1 MSEKNIKKIGI
12 KQDTGEYIY
21 ADIGV
26 DADKV
31 EINESMN
38 LAEKIVEIDNKISD
52 IEVGIYELPIASEET
67 LGGVKI
73 GEGLEI
79 MEDGTLNCTMKGGV
93 SYMALDNTSGILPYL
108 SIGYTS
114 INNTSSINTFTA
126 FNKYSQIENKSQ
138 ILPFIEIEES

>member
-1 MSEKNIKKIGI
+1 MNDKIVKKIGI
-12 KQDTGEYIY
+12 KQDTGKYIY
-21 ADIGV
+21 ANIGV

-38 LAEKIVEIDNKISD
+38 LAEKIVEIDNKINN

-73 GEGLEI
+73 GNGLEI

-93 SYMALDNTSGILPYL
+93 SYTPIANISAIFPYKEKGYSAMENNSGILPFL
-108 SIGYTS
+108 SF
-114 INNTSSINTFTA
+114 NNYIAITNNS
-126 FNKYSQIENKSQ
+126 E
-138 ILPFIEIEES
+138 ILPYTLIEED